1 MWCDNERRSL
11 YTIKQNLEALCDLRG
26 CDNANNTNSYG
37 EWVSHN
43 AVEEDEG

>member
-1 MWCDNERRSL
+1 V

-26 CDNANNTNSYG
+26 CGDNANNTNSDG
-37 EWVSHN
+37 KWVSHN